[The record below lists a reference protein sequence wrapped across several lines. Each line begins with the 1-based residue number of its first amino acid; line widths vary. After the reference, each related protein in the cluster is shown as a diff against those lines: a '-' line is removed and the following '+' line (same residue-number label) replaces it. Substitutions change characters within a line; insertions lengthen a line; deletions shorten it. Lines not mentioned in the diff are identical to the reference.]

1 MKFSRA
7 VVKYRIPIVIISI
20 LLLIPSVIG
29 IVKTRINY
37 DILSYLPGDIDT
49 MEGQDIMLD
58 EFGKGGFSFVILEG
72 MDDKD
77 IVKLKE
83 KIEQVDAVGDVLWY
97 DTAADITIPKELL
110 PDDIY
115 DVFNNEDSTMMAVF
129 FNKSTSADESLD
141 AVAEIR
147 KIAGEQ
153 CFVSGMT
160 AIVEDIKE
168 LTNEE
173 MPMYVV
179 IAVILTSIVLA
190 VSMDSFLI
198 PVIFML
204 SLGMS
209 ILYNL
214 GTNIFKGEISF
225 LTQALTAVLQL
236 AVTIDYSIFLWHS
249 YKEQKTFYPN
259 DNKEAMAVAISK
271 TVASVVS
278 SSLTTVAGFLA
289 LCFMSYTLGMDMG
302 IVMAKGVILGVICC
316 ITVLPSLILICDKAL
331 EKTMHKD
338 FLPNMDGISKFIVN
352 HRAVFLILFAVL
364 LVPSIYGQINT
375 NVYYNLTDSLPHDL
389 NSAIANT
396 KLSEEYNMASTHIVM
411 CRSDMS
417 SKEVSKM
424 TAEMENV
431 DGVSFAL
438 GFDSLVGPMI
448 PQEIIPES
456 ITNTLKSENWQMI
469 IVGSDYKPA
478 SDEVNSQIEKISSI
492 IKNYDESGMV
502 IGEAAA
508 TKDLISITDH
518 DFQVVNIVSIA
529 AIFVI
534 IFIALK
540 SISLPIILVAVIE
553 FAITV
558 NMGLPFYIKTTIPF
572 IASVV
577 IGTIQLGATVDYAIL
592 MTTRYKTE
600 RISGKSKYDAVTIA
614 LKTSIKSIMVSAL
627 GFFAATF
634 GVGMYS
640 NVDMISQL
648 CTLMSRGA
656 IISMVTVICVLP
668 SMLMLLDKPIR
679 ATTLGMKTNN

>member
-190 VSMDSFLI
+190 VSMDSFLS

-271 TVASVVS
+271 TVTSVVS
-278 SSLTTVAGFLA
+278 SSFNL
-289 LCFMSYTLGMDMG
+289 
-302 IVMAKGVILGVICC
+302 
-316 ITVLPSLILICDKAL
+316 
-331 EKTMHKD
+331 
-338 FLPNMDGISKFIVN
+338 
-352 HRAVFLILFAVL
+352 
-364 LVPSIYGQINT
+364 SI
-375 NVYYNLTDSLPHDL
+375 
-389 NSAIANT
+389 
-396 KLSEEYNMASTHIVM
+396 
-411 CRSDMS
+411 
-417 SKEVSKM
+417 
-424 TAEMENV
+424 
-431 DGVSFAL
+431 
-438 GFDSLVGPMI
+438 
-448 PQEIIPES
+448 
-456 ITNTLKSENWQMI
+456 
-469 IVGSDYKPA
+469 
-478 SDEVNSQIEKISSI
+478 
-492 IKNYDESGMV
+492 
-502 IGEAAA
+502 
-508 TKDLISITDH
+508 
-518 DFQVVNIVSIA
+518 
-529 AIFVI
+529 
-534 IFIALK
+534 
-540 SISLPIILVAVIE
+540 
-553 FAITV
+553 
-558 NMGLPFYIKTTIPF
+558 
-572 IASVV
+572 
-577 IGTIQLGATVDYAIL
+577 
-592 MTTRYKTE
+592 
-600 RISGKSKYDAVTIA
+600 
-614 LKTSIKSIMVSAL
+614 
-627 GFFAATF
+627 
-634 GVGMYS
+634 
-640 NVDMISQL
+640 
-648 CTLMSRGA
+648 
-656 IISMVTVICVLP
+656 
-668 SMLMLLDKPIR
+668 
-679 ATTLGMKTNN
+679 

>member
-424 TAEMENV
+424 TAEMEKV

-600 RISGKSKYDAVTIA
+600 RRQ
-614 LKTSIKSIMVSAL
+614 IKV
-627 GFFAATF
+627 
-634 GVGMYS
+634 
-640 NVDMISQL
+640 
-648 CTLMSRGA
+648 
-656 IISMVTVICVLP
+656 
-668 SMLMLLDKPIR
+668 
-679 ATTLGMKTNN
+679 